1 MSIHIEITSLTQS
14 AGEIR
19 KIRQSVFVEEQG
31 IDPALE
37 WDSLDTLANFVIAID
52 NTAGPVGTARFF
64 DDGKI
69 GRMAVLKEWRNQ
81 GIGRAMLAKIGEQ
94 TRTAGNNTL
103 HLSAQQSAIPFY
115 EKNGFCCQGDTY
127 YEAGILH
134 QNMVI
139 AVNSDL
145 ATGNLI

>member
-1 MSIHIEITSLTQS
+1 MSILVELTSLEQS
-14 AGEIR
+14 GDDIR
-19 KIRQSVFVEEQG
+19 RIRQTVFVEEQG
-31 IDPALE
+31 IDPTLE
-37 WDSLDTLANFVIAID
+37 WDSLDALASFVIATH

-64 DDGKI
+64 NSGKI
-69 GRMAVLKEWRNQ
+69 GRMAVLKDWRNQ
-81 GIGRAMLAKIGEQ
+81 GIGRDMLAKIVEQ
-94 TRTAGNNTL
+94 TRAAGNTTL